1 MQTCTRPRRGHA
13 GGFSMVELMVV
24 IAILG
29 LASSLAVMA
38 TKSDPTAKSARE
50 VSAFLQMARRA
61 AVAHGPVRSD
71 VKAAT
76 GITATQRVR
85 FKDVGGT
92 LSRVELYDLV
102 EGTGATATWTFNTW
116 VWIPNRAKIYGVAT
130 TANTNGGETLPTA
143 LATNGQVDIFFYPNG
158 SADATTVYL
167 QTRSGAKPDKF
178 RIFIMPLSG
187 MPTTTKGW

>member
-1 MQTCTRPRRGHA
+1 MQNQTQRRRERA
-13 GGFSMVELMVV
+13 AGFSMVELMVV

-29 LASSLAVMA
+29 LASSLAVIA
-38 TKSDPTAKSARE
+38 TKHDPTAKSARE
-50 VSAFLQMARRA
+50 VAAFLQTARRA

-116 VWIPNRAKIYGVAT
+116 TWIPNRTKIYGVAT

-143 LATNGQVDIFFYPNG
+143 LATNGQVDMFFFPNG

-167 QTRSGAKPDKF
+167 QTRDSNKPDRF
-178 RIFIMPLSG
+178 RIFVMPLSG